1 MDLPVMVESKLEYRG
16 KDNVTSN
23 DNVGSSTASIKYSC
37 NDNNE
42 EEPPPKRIA
51 RHRRK
56 GIPQRAPFF

>member
-23 DNVGSSTASIKYSC
+23 DNVGSSTASIKYSR

-51 RHRRK
+51 HDH
-56 GIPQRAPFF
+56 IYYM

>member
-1 MDLPVMVESKLEYRG
+1 MDLPVMVESKREYRA

-23 DNVGSSTASIKYSC
+23 DNVGSSTASIKYSR

-51 RHRRK
+51 RDH
-56 GIPQRAPFF
+56 IYYM